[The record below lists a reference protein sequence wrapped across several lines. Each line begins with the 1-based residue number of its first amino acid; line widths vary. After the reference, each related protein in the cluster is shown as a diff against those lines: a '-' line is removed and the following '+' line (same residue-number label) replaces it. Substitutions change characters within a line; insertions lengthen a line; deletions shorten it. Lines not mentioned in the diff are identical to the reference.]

1 MLPMSF
7 ETTQN
12 TFGTFMFSGDAVE
25 WSVASIDRPNDAAW
39 LVCANQQL
47 FINLGA
53 YDYLTPAGCSD
64 ETVCFVACERGAR
77 RVANYL

>member
-12 TFGTFMFSGDAVE
+12 TFGTFMFSGDAV
-25 WSVASIDRPNDAAW
+25 DRPNDAAW

-53 YDYLTPAGCSD
+53 YDYLTPARCSD
-64 ETVCFVACERGAR
+64 ETVGFVACERGAR
-77 RVANYL
+77 RVADYL